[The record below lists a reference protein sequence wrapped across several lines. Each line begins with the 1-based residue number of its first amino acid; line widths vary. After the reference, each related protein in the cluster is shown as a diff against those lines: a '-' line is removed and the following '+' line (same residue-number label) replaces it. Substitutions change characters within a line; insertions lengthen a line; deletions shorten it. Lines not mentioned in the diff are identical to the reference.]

1 MMVVPLHLMMLWNVS
16 NFTSN
21 NTRTEM
27 TDTQKL
33 QFLLTKLKETA
44 QSKHCYEEY
53 GDDYSPSESGS
64 YDDAFD
70 DGRWYGEITFA
81 RDLLQQLKLQTQI
94 EPHLK

>member
-1 MMVVPLHLMMLWNVS
+1 MVVLLHLMMLWNVS

-33 QFLLTKLKETA
+33 QFLLTKLQETA
-44 QSKHCYEEY
+44 DNKHCYDEC
-53 GDDYSPSESGS
+53 GDDYSPSDAGN

-70 DGRWYGEITFA
+70 VGCEYGEIIFA